1 MINYDSNGIEE
12 EQVTAGEAETSN
24 SQETMPS
31 EGQDFANHD
40 SSENEN
46 VFETAKNVE
55 ADNHG
60 VDKNNLTHEQKMQY
74 SFRRQLGKQKAKYEG
89 QYSQLQTQY
98 NELLDRLDRLEHP
111 EKYQPLNRQQFQDD
125 DSYIDALVQ
134 QRFDNMWNQRL
145 QEAQQRYSEQAR
157 QNQEVQTY
165 RTRQDDNVKKLFKT
179 PEAEQEYRNTIR
191 TALQN
196 GLGDRL
202 DEYPEIAK
210 YIMRSD
216 MGPKIMYQFATHPD
230 EFEKMFN
237 DNVTEMDQQFMIR
250 ELESRLRNE
259 INKPAMPVVG
269 KPGMGAETKPG
280 SIFDSDDSILNYLR
294 TH

>member
-1 MINYDSNGIEE
+1 MTNYDLVGDEE
-12 EQVTAGEAETSN
+12 EQVTTGEVETGN
-24 SQETMPS
+24 SEETTPS
-31 EGQDFANHD
+31 ETQDFANQD
-40 SSENEN
+40 VPETN
-46 VFETAKNVE
+46 VFETAKNGE

-98 NELLDRLDRLEHP
+98 NELLERLDRLEHP
-111 EKYQPLNRQQFQDD
+111 EKYQPLNRGQFQDD

-134 QRFDNMWNQRL
+134 QRFDNMWNQKL
-145 QEAQQRYSEQAR
+145 YEAQQRYSEQAK
-157 QNQEVQTY
+157 QDQEVQTY
-165 RTRQDDNVKKLFKT
+165 KTRQDGNVKKLFKT
-179 PEAEQEYRNTIR
+179 PEAEQQYRQAIG

-196 GLGDRL
+196 GLGELIDSDR
-202 DEYPEIAK
+202 DVAQ

-216 MGPKIMYQFATHPD
+216 LGPKILYEFATNPK
-230 EFEKMFN
+230 EVEKMFSEG
-237 DNVTEMDQQFMIR
+237 VTEMDRQFMIR
-250 ELESRLRNE
+250 DLENRLRSE
-259 INKPAMPVVG
+259 ITKPAMPVIG
-269 KPGMGAETKPG
+269 KPGVQAEAKPG

>member
-1 MINYDSNGIEE
+1 MTNYDLVGDEE
-12 EQVTAGEAETSN
+12 EQVTTGEVETGN
-24 SQETMPS
+24 SEETTPS
-31 EGQDFANHD
+31 ETQDFANQD
-40 SSENEN
+40 VPETN
-46 VFETAKNVE
+46 VFETAKNGE

-98 NELLDRLDRLEHP
+98 NELLERLDRLEHP
-111 EKYQPLNRQQFQDD
+111 EKYQPLNRGQFQDD

-134 QRFDNMWNQRL
+134 QRFDNMWNQKL
-145 QEAQQRYSEQAR
+145 YEAQQRYSEQAK
-157 QNQEVQTY
+157 QDQEVQAY
-165 RTRQDDNVKKLFKT
+165 KSRQDGNVKKLFKT
-179 PEAEQEYRNTIR
+179 PEAEQQYRQAIG

-196 GLGDRL
+196 GLGELIDSDR
-202 DEYPEIAK
+202 DVAQ

-216 MGPKIMYQFATHPD
+216 LGPKILYEFATNPK
-230 EFEKMFN
+230 EVEKMFSEG
-237 DNVTEMDQQFMIR
+237 VTEMDRQFMIR
-250 ELESRLRNE
+250 DLENRLRSE
-259 INKPAMPVVG
+259 ITKPAMPVIG
-269 KPGMGAETKPG
+269 KPGVQAEAKPG

>member
-1 MINYDSNGIEE
+1 MTNYDLVGDEE
-12 EQVTAGEAETSN
+12 EQVATGEVETGN
-24 SQETMPS
+24 SEETTPS
-31 EGQDFANHD
+31 ETQDFANQD
-40 SSENEN
+40 VPENN
-46 VFETAKNVE
+46 VFETAKNGE

-111 EKYQPLNRQQFQDD
+111 EKYQPLNRGQFKDD

-134 QRFDNMWNQRL
+134 QRFDNMWNQKL
-145 QEAQQRYSEQAR
+145 QEAQQKYSEQAK
-157 QNQEVQTY
+157 QDQEVQAY
-165 RTRQDDNVKKLFKT
+165 KARQDDNVKKLFKT
-179 PEAEQEYRNTIR
+179 PEAEQQYRQAIG

-196 GLGDRL
+196 GLGELIDS
-202 DEYPEIAK
+202 DKDVAQ

-216 MGPKIMYQFATHPD
+216 LGPKILYEFATNPQ
-230 EFEKMFN
+230 EVEKMFN
-237 DNVTEMDQQFMIR
+237 EGVTEMDRQFMIR
-250 ELESRLRNE
+250 DLENRLRSE
-259 INKPAMPVVG
+259 ITKPAMPVIG
-269 KPGMGAETKPG
+269 KPGVQAEAKPG
-280 SIFDSDDSILNYLR
+280 SIFDSDDSILAYLR

>member
-1 MINYDSNGIEE
+1 MTNYDLVGDEE
-12 EQVTAGEAETSN
+12 EQVTTGEVETGN
-24 SQETMPS
+24 SEETTPS
-31 EGQDFANHD
+31 ETQDFANQD
-40 SSENEN
+40 VPETN
-46 VFETAKNVE
+46 VFETAKNGE

-98 NELLDRLDRLEHP
+98 NELLERLDRLEHP
-111 EKYQPLNRQQFQDD
+111 EKYQPLNRGQFQDD

-134 QRFDNMWNQRL
+134 QRFDNMWNQKL
-145 QEAQQRYSEQAR
+145 YEAQQRYSEQAK
-157 QNQEVQTY
+157 QDQEVQAY
-165 RTRQDDNVKKLFKT
+165 KTRQDGNVKKLFKT
-179 PEAEQEYRNTIR
+179 PEAEQQYRQAIG

-196 GLGDRL
+196 GLGELIDSDR
-202 DEYPEIAK
+202 DVAQ

-216 MGPKIMYQFATHPD
+216 LGPKILYEFATNPK
-230 EFEKMFN
+230 EVEKMFSEG
-237 DNVTEMDQQFMIR
+237 VTEMDRQFMIR
-250 ELESRLRNE
+250 DLENRLRSE
-259 INKPAMPVVG
+259 ITKPAMPVIG
-269 KPGMGAETKPG
+269 KPGVQAEAKPG

>member
-1 MINYDSNGIEE
+1 MTNYDLVGDEE
-12 EQVTAGEAETSN
+12 EQVTTGEVETGN
-24 SQETMPS
+24 SEETTPS
-31 EGQDFANHD
+31 ETQDFANQD
-40 SSENEN
+40 VPETN
-46 VFETAKNVE
+46 VFETAKNGE

-98 NELLDRLDRLEHP
+98 NELLERLDRLEHP
-111 EKYQPLNRQQFQDD
+111 EKYQPLNRGQFQDD

-134 QRFDNMWNQRL
+134 QRFDNMWNQKL
-145 QEAQQRYSEQAR
+145 YEAQQRYSEQAK
-157 QNQEVQTY
+157 QDQEVQTY
-165 RTRQDDNVKKLFKT
+165 KTRQDGNVKKLFKT
-179 PEAEQEYRNTIR
+179 PEAEQQYRQAIG

-196 GLGDRL
+196 GLGELIDSDR
-202 DEYPEIAK
+202 DVAQ

-216 MGPKIMYQFATHPD
+216 LGPKILYEFATNPK
-230 EFEKMFN
+230 EVEKMFN
-237 DNVTEMDQQFMIR
+237 EGVTEMDRQFMIR
-250 ELESRLRNE
+250 DLENRLRSE
-259 INKPAMPVVG
+259 ITKPAMPVIG
-269 KPGMGAETKPG
+269 KPGVQAEAKPG